1 MRSNQNPLQN
11 IFMKHHNKTGGNFAN
26 ISYREFQFSRN
37 LSKTTVPFHRNGVCL
52 RTASDG
58 LKLILKMT
66 NCGHG
71 ERWTINYE
79 TASTNLGTYCHSEIT
94 FINMISDTQR
104 VRILAARGGHIFA
117 SLNKN
122 TPSK

>member
-1 MRSNQNPLQN
+1 
-11 IFMKHHNKTGGNFAN
+11 MKNYNKTGGNLGN

-66 NCGHG
+66 NCGHCEG
-71 ERWTINYE
+71 WTTNYE
-79 TASTNLGTYCHSEIT
+79 TASTNLGI
-94 FINMISDTQR
+94 
-104 VRILAARGGHIFA
+104 VILNSFH
-117 SLNKN
+117 
-122 TPSK
+122 